1 MVVAFAVIRIP
12 SETEV
17 AQVALSERDKPDGD
31 CPAHAQLSD
40 EHVADFNDVD
50 DVVLLP
56 NCIWVQ
62 RPFKGPGA
70 NLVNG
75 VEVDGASRRGA
86 RSWDRKKK
94 IHIIIIIMTEEWL
107 PYEGNKF

>member
-1 MVVAFAVIRIP
+1 MVAFAVIRIP

-62 RPFKGPGA
+62 RPSKGPGA

-75 VEVDGASRRGA
+75 GRSGRSFQKGSKELGQEEENSYHYYYYDGGMASIRG
-86 RSWDRKKK
+86 K
-94 IHIIIIIMTEEWL
+94 
-107 PYEGNKF
+107 